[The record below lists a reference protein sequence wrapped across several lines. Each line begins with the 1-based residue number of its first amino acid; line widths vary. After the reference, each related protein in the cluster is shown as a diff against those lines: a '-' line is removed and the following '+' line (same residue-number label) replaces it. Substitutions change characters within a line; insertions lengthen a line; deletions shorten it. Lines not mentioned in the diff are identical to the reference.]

1 MRENRRLRFAEIDG
15 LDRSDLPLA
24 AEVWLEDIKSQSW
37 ASRDIVKLATL
48 FLRYLLN
55 PTPEML
61 RLSRI
66 ERICQLDRMQVL
78 EALRLMQ
85 VFGAVDAYAV
95 DGDSISVSLNL
106 GLLQRFR
113 VLSVRKKFEELLSEP
128 RPNWP
133 EAAPMG
139 EEKWRPDKAIDI
151 LDDPDTAFDVAGE
164 EQ

>member
-24 AEVWLEDIKSQSW
+24 AEVWLEDVKSQSW
-37 ASRDIVKLATL
+37 ASRDIVKLATQ
-48 FLRYLLN
+48 FLRYMID
-55 PTPEML
+55 PSPEML

-66 ERICQLDRMQVL
+66 ERICQLDRVQVL

-95 DGDSISVSLNL
+95 EGDSISVSLNL

-113 VLSVRKKFEELLSEP
+113 VLSVRKKFEELLSQP
-128 RPNWP
+128 LAGGDD
-133 EAAPMG
+133 AAPIR
-139 EEKWRPDKAIDI
+139 EEKWRPDQAVDI
-151 LDDPDTAFDVAGE
+151 LDDPETAFDLTGE